1 MSRFGPRGKY
11 GNRAVGPTS
20 ILETVR
26 ARPASAV
33 PKVLT
38 PLEQERKA
46 AAQGKPGYISYAD
59 FIADCRQHLDDPVG
73 AGTGLKSHFTVD
85 EDPRMVRSSGCND
98 SVW

>member
-1 MSRFGPRGKY
+1 VSRFGKLGKH
-11 GNRAVGPTS
+11 GNKAGG
-20 ILETVR
+20 
-26 ARPASAV
+26 PASVIDSVRLRTASDL

-38 PLEQERKA
+38 PLELERKA
-46 AAQGKPGYISYAD
+46 AAQGKPGYVSYAD

-73 AGTGLKSHFTVD
+73 AGTGLSSHFTVD